1 MTGVARPG
9 LSRAGMLA
17 ISFAG
22 FCTFLDLYATQP
34 VLPLFETLFHAT
46 KAEAGLTVSA
56 STIAV
61 AMVAPFVGALGDRA
75 RRKSVIVLAIV
86 ALAIP
91 TLLAA
96 TSPGLG
102 ALIFWRFLQGATTPG
117 VYVIAL
123 AYVTEEA
130 GPGRVGTVM
139 AAFVTGTVLGGL
151 SGRILT
157 GLVAAH
163 AGWRDAFVVLGV
175 INLAGAAAVWRWLPA
190 SRHHTPR
197 PGAGPAA
204 PLAGLRDRRLVA
216 TYAIG
221 FNVLFTL
228 VALFTYVTFYVSAP
242 PFSLGTAAVSG
253 VFVVYLVGAVAT
265 PIAGR
270 VIDRVGP
277 RVVLVGALTVGAVGT
292 LLTLGRD
299 LPVVIAGL
307 AIVCS
312 TIFIC
317 QAAATSYL
325 RVASSPALRALA
337 SGAYVTVYYLG
348 GSVGGVVPGLVWERA
363 GWPGCVAL
371 VVASQVVAA
380 ILALWFWDPPSA
392 PVDVVQSAA

>member
-1 MTGVARPG
+1 MTRVPRPG
-9 LSRAGMLA
+9 LNRAGMLA

-46 KAEAGLTVSA
+46 KAEVGLTVSA

-75 RRKSVIVLAIV
+75 RRKNVIVLAIV
-86 ALAIP
+86 VLAIP

-96 TSPGLG
+96 TSQGLG
-102 ALIFWRFLQGATTPG
+102 ALIVWRFLQGATTPG

-139 AAFVTGTVLGGL
+139 AALVTGTVLGGL

-163 AGWRDAFVVLGV
+163 AGWREAFVVLGI
-175 INLAGAAAVWRWLPA
+175 INLAGAAVTWRWLPA
-190 SRHHTPR
+190 SRYHTPR
-197 PGAGPAA
+197 AGTGPGA

-228 VALFTYVTFYVSAP
+228 VALFTYVTFYLSAP

-265 PIAGR
+265 PIAGK

-277 RVVLVGALTVGAVGT
+277 RVVIVGALGTGAAGA
-292 LLTLGRD
+292 LLTLGRA
-299 LPVVIAGL
+299 LPLVIAGL
-307 AIVCS
+307 AIACS
-312 TIFIC
+312 GVFIC

-325 RVASSPALRALA
+325 RIASSPALRALA

-348 GSVGGVVPGLVWERA
+348 GSVGGVVPGLVWAHA
-363 GWPGCVAL
+363 GWAGCVAL
-371 VVASQVVAA
+371 VVASQLVAA
-380 ILALWFWDPPSA
+380 VLALTFWDRPVAPPEI
-392 PVDVVQSAA
+392 VQPAT

>member
-1 MTGVARPG
+1 
-9 LSRAGMLA
+9 MLA

-34 VLPLFETLFHAT
+34 ILPLFETLFHAT

-61 AMVAPFVGALGDRA
+61 AMMAPFVGALGDRA

-86 ALAIP
+86 VLAIP

-96 TSPGLG
+96 TSSGLA
-102 ALIFWRFLQGATTPG
+102 ALVMWRFFQGVATPG

-151 SGRILT
+151 SGRVLT

-163 AGWRDAFVVLGV
+163 TGWREAFVVLGI
-175 INLAGAAAVWRWLPA
+175 INLAGAAATWRWLPS

-197 PGAGPAA
+197 AGAGPVA

-228 VALFTYVTFYVSAP
+228 VALFTYVTFYLSAP

-270 VIDRVGP
+270 FIDRVGP
-277 RVVLVGALTVGAVGT
+277 RVVLVGALTAGALGA
-292 LLTLGRD
+292 LITLGHS
-299 LPVVIAGL
+299 LLLVIVGL
-307 AIVCS
+307 AIACS
-312 TIFIC
+312 GIFIC

-325 RVASSPALRALA
+325 RIASTPALRALA

-348 GSVGGVVPGLVWERA
+348 GSAGGVVPGLVWERA
-363 GWPGCVAL
+363 GWAGCVAL
-371 VVASQVVAA
+371 VVASQITAA
-380 ILALWFWDPPSA
+380 ILALWFWDPPSQQADAVHA
-392 PVDVVQSAA
+392 PA

>member
-1 MTGVARPG
+1 
-9 LSRAGMLA
+9 
-17 ISFAG
+17 
-22 FCTFLDLYATQP
+22 

-61 AMVAPFVGALGDRA
+61 ALTAPFVGALGDRA
-75 RRKSVIVLAIV
+75 HRKSVIVLAIV

-96 TSPGLG
+96 TSAGLG
-102 ALIFWRFLQGATTPG
+102 ALVFWRFLQGAATPG

-163 AGWRDAFVVLGV
+163 AGWREAFVVLGI
-175 INLAGAAAVWRWLPA
+175 INLAGAAATWRWLPA

-197 PGAGPAA
+197 ARGAGPAV
-204 PLAGLRDRRLVA
+204 PLSGLRDRRLVA

-228 VALFTYVTFYVSAP
+228 VALFTYVTFYLSAP

-270 VIDRVGP
+270 FIDRVGP
-277 RVVLVGALTVGAVGT
+277 RSVILGALAIGAVGAL
-292 LLTLGRD
+292 LTLPHS
-299 LPVVIAGL
+299 LATVIAGL
-307 AIVCS
+307 AITCS
-312 TIFIC
+312 GIFIC

-325 RVASSPALRALA
+325 RVASSPGLRALA

-363 GWPGCVAL
+363 GWAGCVAL
-371 VVASQVVAA
+371 VVASQLVAA
-380 ILALWFWDPPSA
+380 MLAMVFWER
-392 PVDVVQSAA
+392 PVARVGVGAT

>member
-1 MTGVARPG
+1 MTGVTRPG
-9 LSRAGMLA
+9 LNRAGMLA

-34 VLPLFETLFHAT
+34 LLPLFETLFHAT

-102 ALIFWRFLQGATTPG
+102 ALVVWRFLQGATTPG

-163 AGWRDAFVVLGV
+163 TGWRAAFLVLGIV
-175 INLAGAAAVWRWLPA
+175 NLAGAAATWRWLPP

-197 PGAGPAA
+197 AKGAGPAA
-204 PLAGLRDRRLVA
+204 PFARLRDRRLVA

-221 FNVLFTL
+221 WNVLFTL
-228 VALFTYVTFYVSAP
+228 VALFTYVTFYLSDP

-253 VFVVYLVGAVAT
+253 VFAVYVVGAIAT

-270 VIDRVGP
+270 FIDRVGP
-277 RVVLVGALTVGAVGT
+277 RVVIVAALITGITGA
-292 LLTLGRD
+292 LLTLGHV
-299 LPVVIAGL
+299 LALVIAGL
-307 AIVCS
+307 AIACTGTFV
-312 TIFIC
+312 C

-325 RVASSPALRALA
+325 RIASPPDLRALA

-348 GSVGGVVPGLVWERA
+348 GSVGGVLPGLVWEHA
-363 GWPGCVAL
+363 GWAGCVTL
-371 VVASQVVAA
+371 VVVSQLIAA
-380 ILALWFWDPPSA
+380 ALALRFWAPPPA
-392 PVDVVQSAA
+392 QLEAAVR

>member
-1 MTGVARPG
+1 MTHITRPG
-9 LSRAGMLA
+9 LNRAGTFA

-61 AMVAPFVGALGDRA
+61 AMTAPFVGALGDRA

-96 TSPGLG
+96 TSGGLA
-102 ALIFWRFLQGATTPG
+102 ALVFWRFLQGAATPG

-151 SGRILT
+151 SGRVLM

-163 AGWRDAFVVLGV
+163 AGWREAFVALGI
-175 INLAGAAAVWRWLPA
+175 INLAGAAATWRLLPA

-197 PGAGPAA
+197 AHGAGPAA
-204 PLAGLRDRRLVA
+204 PLARLRDRRLVA

-228 VALFTYVTFYVSAP
+228 VALFTYVTFYLSAA

-270 VIDRVGP
+270 IIDRVGP
-277 RVVLVGALTVGAVGT
+277 RAVIVGALAIGAVGALIT
-292 LLTLGRD
+292 LARVLAI
-299 LPVVIAGL
+299 VVGGL
-307 AIVCS
+307 AITCS
-312 TIFIC
+312 AIFIC

-325 RVASSPALRALA
+325 RIASSPALRALA
-337 SGAYVTVYYLG
+337 SGAYVTMYYLG
-348 GSVGGVVPGLVWERA
+348 GSVGGVMPGLVWERA
-363 GWPGCVAL
+363 GWAGCVAL
-371 VVASQVVAA
+371 VVASQLAAA
-380 ILALWFWDPPSA
+380 ILALVFWDRPPA
-392 PVDVVQSAA
+392 RLEVPAT

>member
-1 MTGVARPG
+1 
-9 LSRAGMLA
+9 MLA

-61 AMVAPFVGALGDRA
+61 ALTAPFVGALGDRA
-75 RRKSVIVLAIV
+75 HRKSVIVLAIV

-96 TSPGLG
+96 TSGGLG
-102 ALIFWRFLQGATTPG
+102 ALVCWRFLQGAATPG

-163 AGWRDAFVVLGV
+163 AGWREAFVVLGI
-175 INLAGAAAVWRWLPA
+175 INLAGAAATWRWLPA

-197 PGAGPAA
+197 ARGAGPAV
-204 PLAGLRDRRLVA
+204 PLSGLRDRRLVA

-228 VALFTYVTFYVSAP
+228 VALFTYVTFYLSAP

-253 VFVVYLVGAVAT
+253 VFAVYLVGAVAT

-270 VIDRVGP
+270 FIDRAGP
-277 RVVLVGALTVGAVGT
+277 RSVILGALAIGAVGAL
-292 LLTLGRD
+292 LTLAHS
-299 LPVVIAGL
+299 LATVIAGL
-307 AIVCS
+307 AITCS
-312 TIFIC
+312 GIFIC

-325 RVASSPALRALA
+325 RVASSPGLRALA

-363 GWPGCVAL
+363 GWAGCVAL
-371 VVASQVVAA
+371 VAASQLVAA
-380 ILALWFWDPPSA
+380 MLAMVFWER
-392 PVDVVQSAA
+392 PVARVGVGAT

>member
-1 MTGVARPG
+1 
-9 LSRAGMLA
+9 MLA

-61 AMVAPFVGALGDRA
+61 ALTAPFVGALGDRA
-75 RRKSVIVLAIV
+75 HRKSVIVLAIV

-96 TSPGLG
+96 TSGGLG
-102 ALIFWRFLQGATTPG
+102 ALVCWRFLQGAATPG

-163 AGWRDAFVVLGV
+163 AGWREAFVALGI
-175 INLAGAAAVWRWLPA
+175 INLAGAAATWRWLPA

-197 PGAGPAA
+197 ARGAGPAV
-204 PLAGLRDRRLVA
+204 PLSGLRDRRLGA

-228 VALFTYVTFYVSAP
+228 VALFTYVTFYLSAP

-270 VIDRVGP
+270 FIDRVGP
-277 RVVLVGALTVGAVGT
+277 RSVILGALAIGAVGAL
-292 LLTLGRD
+292 LTLAHA
-299 LPVVIAGL
+299 LAMVIVGL
-307 AIVCS
+307 AITCS
-312 TIFIC
+312 GIFIC

-363 GWPGCVAL
+363 GWAGCVAL
-371 VVASQVVAA
+371 VVASQLVAA
-380 ILALWFWDPPSA
+380 LLAMVFWER
-392 PVDVVQSAA
+392 PVARVGVGAT

>member
-1 MTGVARPG
+1 
-9 LSRAGMLA
+9 MLA

-34 VLPLFETLFHAT
+34 VLPLFETLFRVT

-61 AMVAPFVGALGDRA
+61 AMMAPFVGALGDRA
-75 RRKSVIVLAIV
+75 RRKSVIVLAIA
-86 ALAIP
+86 ALAVP

-96 TSPGLG
+96 TSHGLAELVG
-102 ALIFWRFLQGATTPG
+102 WRFLQGLATPG

-151 SGRILT
+151 SGRVLT

-163 AGWRDAFVVLGV
+163 SGWREAFVVLGI
-175 INLAGAAAVWRWLPA
+175 INLAGAAATWRWLPA
-190 SRHHTPR
+190 SRYHTPR
-197 PGAGPAA
+197 AGARPAA
-204 PLAGLRDRRLVA
+204 PLTVLRERRLVA

-228 VALFTYVTFYVSAP
+228 VALFTYVTFYLSAP

-253 VFVVYLVGAVAT
+253 VFIVYIVGAVAT

-270 VIDRVGP
+270 FIDRVGP
-277 RVVLVGALTVGAVGT
+277 RVVLVGALTMGAAGT
-292 LLTLGRD
+292 LLTLGRM
-299 LPVVIAGL
+299 LPLVIAGL
-307 AIVCS
+307 AIACS
-312 TIFIC
+312 GIFIC

-325 RVASSPALRALA
+325 RIASTPALRALA

-348 GSVGGVVPGLVWERA
+348 GSVGGVVPGLVWEHA
-363 GWPGCVAL
+363 GWAGCVAL
-371 VVASQVVAA
+371 VVASQLTAA
-380 ILALWFWDPPSA
+380 MLALWFWDRPSPHVEVMQA
-392 PVDVVQSAA
+392 TI

>member
-1 MTGVARPG
+1 
-9 LSRAGMLA
+9 MLA

-34 VLPLFETLFHAT
+34 VLPLFEKLFHAT

-61 AMVAPFVGALGDRA
+61 AIIAPFVGALGDRA

-86 ALAIP
+86 SLAIP

-96 TSPGLG
+96 TSRGLG
-102 ALIFWRFLQGATTPG
+102 ALVFWRFLQGATTPG

-151 SGRILT
+151 SGRVLT

-163 AGWRDAFVVLGV
+163 TGWREAFVVLGI
-175 INLAGAAAVWRWLPA
+175 INLAGAAATWRWLPA

-197 PGAGPAA
+197 ARGAGSAA

-228 VALFTYVTFYVSAP
+228 VALFTYVTFYLSAP

-253 VFVVYLVGAVAT
+253 VFVVYVVGAVAT

-270 VIDRVGP
+270 FIDRVGP
-277 RVVLVGALTVGAVGT
+277 RVVIVGALAVGAAGA
-292 LLTLGRD
+292 LLTLAHV
-299 LPVVIAGL
+299 LAVVIVGL
-307 AIVCS
+307 AITCS
-312 TIFIC
+312 GIFIC
-317 QAAATSYL
+317 QASATSYL

-371 VVASQVVAA
+371 VIASQLVAA
-380 ILALWFWDPPSA
+380 ILAVGFWERP
-392 PVDVVQSAA
+392 AARIEMPAT

>member
-1 MTGVARPG
+1 
-9 LSRAGMLA
+9 MLA

-61 AMVAPFVGALGDRA
+61 ALTAPFVGALGDRA
-75 RRKSVIVLAIV
+75 HRKSVIVLAIV

-96 TSPGLG
+96 TSAGLG
-102 ALIFWRFLQGATTPG
+102 ALVFWRFLQGAATPG

-163 AGWRDAFVVLGV
+163 AGWREAFVVLGI
-175 INLAGAAAVWRWLPA
+175 INLAGAAATWRWLPA

-197 PGAGPAA
+197 ARGAGPAV
-204 PLAGLRDRRLVA
+204 PLSGLRDRRLVA

-228 VALFTYVTFYVSAP
+228 VALFTYVTFYLSAP

-270 VIDRVGP
+270 FIDRVGP
-277 RVVLVGALTVGAVGT
+277 RSVILGALAIGAVGAL
-292 LLTLGRD
+292 LTLPHS
-299 LPVVIAGL
+299 LATVIAGL
-307 AIVCS
+307 AITCS
-312 TIFIC
+312 GIFIC

-325 RVASSPALRALA
+325 RVASSPGLRALA

-363 GWPGCVAL
+363 GWTGCVAL
-371 VVASQVVAA
+371 VVASQLVAA
-380 ILALWFWDPPSA
+380 TLAMVFWER
-392 PVDVVQSAA
+392 PVARVGVGAA